1 VNTQGSSSFDRAI
14 VWSFFTAI
22 LGMACLM
29 PMQNDTWWHLRAG
42 QEMWARRFVMLADE
56 FSFTVPG
63 YPWPNHEWLSEIVF
77 YALYAAGGLPLLT
90 LFAAACVTLA
100 LGLSWRL
107 MEGDSIER
115 LAIMGLA
122 MTSIVPVWT
131 VRPHV
136 FTLVLVMIVVH
147 LSLRRYYWPIP
158 FIFVLWSNLH
168 GGVALGMVALG
179 GVLAGRMYL
188 TGMSEVR
195 AIGVV
200 LLASFAATFITPL
213 GVGLWT
219 TIPESI
225 HKSSVNQI
233 VEWSFPSP
241 LEGTYTAFWIV
252 AIVFA
257 ATTVWF
263 RGRITSGQ
271 HAVLVAVA
279 LAILPLAIKSR
290 RNIPPFLLIAIP
302 ALSHNLAILLSAR
315 RARTPKAASARQQ
328 KLNVVF
334 VGLTVLVCAGIVSV
348 AWTRRIPRLRWQP
361 IPTDVITE
369 VEACGDRVFNRYP
382 DGGPLIWFAPGV
394 KVFIDSRQDPYP
406 LSFTQEYVALDRTG
420 EYRQMFER
428 YGVSC
433 AMLPERS
440 ITTTR
445 LRQDGWR
452 TRVASEGWVVLQM
465 SDQRAGTR

>member
-1 VNTQGSSSFDRAI
+1 MSLNPPRTFDQAI

-63 YPWPNHEWLSEIVF
+63 LPWPNHEWLSEIVF
-77 YALYAAGGLPLLT
+77 YAVYALGGLPLLT

-107 MEGDSIER
+107 MEGESIER

-136 FTLVLVMIVVH
+136 FTLVLLMIVVH
-147 LSLRRYYWPIP
+147 LSLRRYYWPIA

-168 GGVALGMVALG
+168 GGVALGLVALF
-179 GVLAGRMYL
+179 GVLAARMYL
-188 TGMSEVR
+188 SGMSEVR
-195 AIGVV
+195 TLGIV

-233 VEWSFPSP
+233 VEWSFASP
-241 LEGTYTAFWIV
+241 LEGTYTPFWIV
-252 AIVFA
+252 AIVFI
-257 ATTVWF
+257 ATTVLY
-263 RGRITSGQ
+263 RDRIRTDQ

-290 RNIPPFLLIAIP
+290 RNVPPFLLVAIP
-302 ALSHNLAILLSAR
+302 ALSHNLAVVLSAR
-315 RARTPKAASARQQ
+315 RARARATMSTERSG
-328 KLNVVF
+328 LNVAF
-334 VGLTVLVCAGIVSV
+334 VGLATLVSVGIVGV
-348 AWTRRIPRLRWQP
+348 AWTRRASRLQWQP
-361 IPTDVITE
+361 IPAAVITE
-369 VEACGDRVFNRYP
+369 VEACGNRVFNRYP

-394 KVFIDSRQDPYP
+394 QVFIDSRQDPYP

-428 YGVSC
+428 YGITC
-433 AMLPERS
+433 AVLPERS
-440 ITTTR
+440 ITSTR

-465 SDQRAGTR
+465 SDRLAGTR